1 MKKIAF
7 LVHQYGD
14 EIVGGAE
21 GYTRDLAEHLSRN
34 YDVTVFTTTSIDY
47 ITWAP
52 HYKADES
59 SINGVTVK
67 RYNVE
72 KQREIEKF
80 SEICNSLMGKLAEG
94 QSTTV
99 QEDELWI
106 NEEGPYCPELVADV
120 KKSYNEYDLFV
131 VVTYIYY
138 IAVKCIPEIADKVL
152 FISTAH
158 DEPWINLSVFK
169 KIFNMP
175 RYFGF
180 LTGAER
186 DLVRAKFKNE
196 FIPCEIMGTGIE
208 IPQSVDDSRFR
219 KKFNI
224 YEDYIVY
231 VGRLD
236 ASKGC
241 DSLIEFFQS
250 YKKKNKSDLKLVLIG
265 KGQMQIPDNEDIIAT
280 GFVTDQEKYDAIS
293 GAFAMVTPSPYESLC
308 IALLESMVL
317 GVPVIANAKC
327 QVLKEHC
334 ITSKAGLYYENKQEF
349 IKILEYLRE
358 NKEVYQIMKRNGV
371 SYVEE
376 RYTWDVVE
384 YKIGSIIDELYNEKK
399 MHRNSDKFDVENYKL
414 IINNGM
420 LIEPVYKDAITVVT
434 ASDNSYADYA
444 GITVNS
450 IIQNITDQSCY
461 DILIFTNDMTDDKIR
476 QILTLNKNNENV
488 SIRFV
493 YVNDV
498 IESLNINISNNYK
511 VVTYYR
517 LLLQKL
523 MEKYEKVIYMDSDV
537 VVNRDL
543 KGLWDV
549 DIQGYLVAGTYDVLI
564 AAWQNY
570 DSGMQA
576 YFEALGVNE
585 PGKYLQAGVL
595 VLNIKEMN
603 QTFDKNYLLQ
613 EACRNH
619 YIFADQDL
627 INIACKGKIKY
638 VDSSWDV
645 LNLSD
650 DGRNLCMQHLPNK
663 LREELVEAEKNP
675 KMIHYVEQSF
685 PFFKNDRVYSN
696 LYWKYVQKTV
706 FYDKLRK
713 MYYDKITENLCGK
726 SRQSEETIKESKLQ
740 RTGSRVLNF
749 LRRNNLLVHGKK
761 DFIMSSVKIN
771 EHGIEKKMDKL
782 ILRPG
787 DQLSGPNIFMSPGKH
802 TVTLSVKRKGNKK
815 VMMKVTAGARHILIG
830 EEQIKEGKNSYM
842 YDFPRNYVDVEII
855 IINTSEDDIIIT
867 EFCVY

>member
-1 MKKIAF
+1 M
-7 LVHQYGD
+7 
-14 EIVGGAE
+14 
-21 GYTRDLAEHLSRN
+21 
-34 YDVTVFTTTSIDY
+34 
-47 ITWAP
+47 
-52 HYKADES
+52 
-59 SINGVTVK
+59 
-67 RYNVE
+67 
-72 KQREIEKF
+72 
-80 SEICNSLMGKLAEG
+80 
-94 QSTTV
+94 
-99 QEDELWI
+99 
-106 NEEGPYCPELVADV
+106 
-120 KKSYNEYDLFV
+120 
-131 VVTYIYY
+131 
-138 IAVKCIPEIADKVL
+138 
-152 FISTAH
+152 
-158 DEPWINLSVFK
+158 
-169 KIFNMP
+169 
-175 RYFGF
+175 
-180 LTGAER
+180 
-186 DLVRAKFKNE
+186 
-196 FIPCEIMGTGIE
+196 
-208 IPQSVDDSRFR
+208 
-219 KKFNI
+219 
-224 YEDYIVY
+224 
-231 VGRLD
+231 
-236 ASKGC
+236 
-241 DSLIEFFQS
+241 
-250 YKKKNKSDLKLVLIG
+250 
-265 KGQMQIPDNEDIIAT
+265 
-280 GFVTDQEKYDAIS
+280 
-293 GAFAMVTPSPYESLC
+293 
-308 IALLESMVL
+308 
-317 GVPVIANAKC
+317 
-327 QVLKEHC
+327 
-334 ITSKAGLYYENKQEF
+334 
-349 IKILEYLRE
+349 
-358 NKEVYQIMKRNGV
+358 
-371 SYVEE
+371 
-376 RYTWDVVE
+376 
-384 YKIGSIIDELYNEKK
+384 
-399 MHRNSDKFDVENYKL
+399 
-414 IINNGM
+414 
-420 LIEPVYKDAITVVT
+420 
-434 ASDNSYADYA
+434 
-444 GITVNS
+444 
-450 IIQNITDQSCY
+450 
-461 DILIFTNDMTDDKIR
+461 
-476 QILTLNKNNENV
+476 
-488 SIRFV
+488 
-493 YVNDV
+493 
-498 IESLNINISNNYK
+498 
-511 VVTYYR
+511 
-517 LLLQKL
+517 
-523 MEKYEKVIYMDSDV
+523 
-537 VVNRDL
+537 
-543 KGLWDV
+543 
-549 DIQGYLVAGTYDVLI
+549 I